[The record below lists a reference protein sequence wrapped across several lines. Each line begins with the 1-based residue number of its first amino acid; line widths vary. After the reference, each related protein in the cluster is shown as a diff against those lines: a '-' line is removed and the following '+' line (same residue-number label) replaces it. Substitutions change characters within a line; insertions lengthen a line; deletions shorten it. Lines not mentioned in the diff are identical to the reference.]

1 MTDRRDGSMITDGPR
16 NGYHGSGPRT
26 LGGWAIEEGVP
37 RAPLLKRAG
46 AEC

>member
-1 MTDRRDGSMITDGPR
+1 MTDRRDGFMITDGPQ
-16 NGYHGSGPRT
+16 NGHHGSGPRT
-26 LGGWAIEEGVP
+26 LGGWATGEGVP